1 MTTTVILI
9 SLNVVVMSAEAP
21 YSLFSRVVHS
31 WHFSVN
37 SHDSEYF
44 SLLFSFILIN
54 SGNEKIRMKKK
65 KI

>member
-31 WHFSVN
+31 WHFSVIFIVILMIPN
-37 SHDSEYF
+37 IFHYF
-44 SLLFSFILIN
+44 FLSFSSIVA
-54 SGNEKIRMKKK
+54 MKR
-65 KI
+65 